1 MECRTALLESQ
12 GDWGRAME
20 ILKQGGLDRAE
31 AKTGRQAR
39 QGIVGAYIHPGSKL
53 GTLIEVNC
61 ETDFVART
69 EEFKT
74 LVHDLALQVA
84 ATDPRY
90 ISAEEAN
97 PQTASVEDCLLLQ
110 PYIKDPNLTVAE
122 RIKHTIAKVGENI
135 IVRRFARFE
144 LGRDSKV

>member
-12 GDWGRAME
+12 GDWGRARE
-20 ILKQGGLDRAE
+20 ILKKGGLDRAE

-84 ATDPRY
+84 ATDHRY

-97 PQTASVEDCLLLQ
+97 PQTA
-110 PYIKDPNLTVAE
+110 
-122 RIKHTIAKVGENI
+122 
-135 IVRRFARFE
+135 
-144 LGRDSKV
+144 

>member
-1 MECRTALLESQ
+1 MECRTALLKAQ
-12 GDWGRAME
+12 GDWGRAVE
-20 ILKQGGLDRAE
+20 VLKQRGLDRAE

-39 QGIVGAYIHPGSKL
+39 QGLVEAYVHPGGKL

-69 EEFKT
+69 EEFIT
-74 LVHDLALQVA
+74 LVHDLALQVT

-90 ISAEEAN
+90 ISAEEAS

-122 RIKHTIAKVGENI
+122 RIKQTIAKVGENI